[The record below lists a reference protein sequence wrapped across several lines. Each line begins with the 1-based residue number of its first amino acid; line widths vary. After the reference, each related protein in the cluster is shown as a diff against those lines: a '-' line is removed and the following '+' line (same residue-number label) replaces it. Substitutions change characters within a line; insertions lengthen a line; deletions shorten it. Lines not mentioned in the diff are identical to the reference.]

1 MWLGGVKKSCLGCD
15 IPTRNAPF
23 CMPCKIRQSPDGRIE
38 LQEEL
43 GMDDGWVDEQKKG
56 RKELEREE
64 SGKWVR

>member
-1 MWLGGVKKSCLGCD
+1 
-15 IPTRNAPF
+15 
-23 CMPCKIRQSPDGRIE
+23 MPCKIRQSPDGRIE